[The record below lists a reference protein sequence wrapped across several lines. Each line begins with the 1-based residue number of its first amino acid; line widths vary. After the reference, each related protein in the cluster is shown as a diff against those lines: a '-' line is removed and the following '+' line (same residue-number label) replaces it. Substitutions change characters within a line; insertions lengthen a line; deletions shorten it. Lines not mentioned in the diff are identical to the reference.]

1 MDKDVRNDSKTS
13 SFTPTIIPLKII
25 LPITAIGTFMSAMDG
40 SIVNISLFTIAND
53 LNTDIEGIRWVV
65 IIYLL
70 VISSLIGIGGS
81 LGDNF
86 GRKRVFQLGMLFF
99 IFGSV
104 FCAISPSLETL
115 LISRVIQ
122 AIGAAGLMANGLALV
137 ITYVNPSIRGRAIG
151 INSLVVALALS
162 IGPFLGGILTEYT
175 GWSSIFL
182 INVPVGL
189 IGILLV
195 HQFIPETTQKRLKL
209 DYGGMILFM
218 ITIFALVQGILT
230 LFRGDIIG
238 GVLITIAFISGL
250 LFLYIEINHPSP
262 MISIKILS
270 NKTILIGVISSL
282 LCYMVYYSIIFLLP
296 FYYQEILLYT
306 QSQSGILMV
315 VPPLAMAI
323 MGPIAGYFA
332 ENINPKRSTSVGAIL
347 LSFFVFFIALIFITF
362 PSSSREIIFLLVPV
376 VAFAAGSLTTFTV
389 SNGTSVMNIAPKD
402 DVSVVSGLIGLS
414 RNIGFALGTTLSSS
428 FFVIF
433 LVFNNPSN
441 LHSGVEYNSGYYTSL
456 GETFILFSLF
466 ALIGAI
472 ISYLRSSNGKIG
484 KKEQIVTQ
492 KNINN

>member
-1 MDKDVRNDSKTS
+1 MDKNIRNDNKILS
-13 SFTPTIIPLKII
+13 SSSTIIPLRVI

-86 GRKRVFQLGMLFF
+86 GRKRIFQLGML
-99 IFGSV
+99 IFVLGSL
-104 FCAISPSLETL
+104 FSAFSPSLEIL
-115 LISRVIQ
+115 LISRTIQ

-137 ITYVNPSIRGRAIG
+137 ISYVNPSIRGRAIG
-151 INSLVVALALS
+151 INSLVVAFALS
-162 IGPFLGGILTEYT
+162 IGPFLGGILTEYA

-182 INVPVGL
+182 INIPVGL
-189 IGILLV
+189 FGILLV
-195 HQFIPETTQKRLKL
+195 QQFIPETTQKRFKL
-209 DYGGMILFM
+209 DYGGMISFM
-218 ITIFALVQGILT
+218 IAIFALVQGILT
-230 LFRGDIIG
+230 LFRGNLVG
-238 GVLITIAFISGL
+238 GVFITIAFISGFI
-250 LFLYIEINHPSP
+250 FLYIEINHPSP
-262 MISIKILS
+262 MISIKIMG
-270 NKTILIGVISSL
+270 NKTILIGVVSSL

-296 FYYQEILLYT
+296 FYYQEILSFT

-323 MGPIAGYFA
+323 MGPFAGFFA
-332 ENINPKRSTSVGAIL
+332 EKINPKHSTSVGAIL
-347 LSFFVFFIALIFITF
+347 LSFFVFIIALIFIIF
-362 PSSSREIIFLLVPV
+362 PNNSREIIFLLVPV
-376 VAFAAGSLTTFTV
+376 VAFSAGALTTFTV

-433 LVFNNPSN
+433 LAFNNPNN
-441 LHSGVEYNSGYYTSL
+441 LTSGVEYNSGYYTSL
-456 GETFILFSLF
+456 GETFLVFSLF
-466 ALIGAI
+466 ALIGATV
-472 ISYLRSSNGKIG
+472 SYLRSSNGKVG
-484 KKEQIVTQ
+484 KKEQIIT
-492 KNINN
+492 